1 MSADD
6 NTNELTWLKE
16 GGKKPELSPIRP
28 QGDDA
33 PSWLYED
40 TVPDHKGQQAGK
52 AGHDNKA
59 PKGGGVKWKQHI
71 NTKPVEEDSGDV
83 DSDSCC
89 CCFSSDPM
97 LFAFQCFHITA
108 GLAGLGAFVANI
120 YVFSRPHITVK
131 EAIIRGYSLIFC
143 MLMVATEL
151 DWRYIVNKARFLDWW
166 VLRGFFYTFI
176 GFITCKF
183 YLLWSSCSV
192 VRRQVTSCP
201 HNFFFSWTG

>member
-1 MSADD
+1 MCTTQSQLRKMSVDD
-6 NTNELTWLKE
+6 NTSEITWLKE
-16 GGKKPELSPIRP
+16 GAKKSELSPVRP
-28 QGDDA
+28 SQRDDDT

-40 TVPDHKGQQAGK
+40 TVPDHKGTK
-52 AGHDNKA
+52 AAKSAQDSKA
-59 PKGGGVKWKQHI
+59 AKGGGVKWKQHI
-71 NTKPVEEDSGDV
+71 NTKPAAEDNGDV
-83 DSDSCC
+83 DSESCC

-108 GLAGLGAFVANI
+108 GFSGLGAFIANI

-166 VLRGFFYTFI
+166 VLRGLFYTFI
-176 GFITCKF
+176 GFITCKL
-183 YLLWSSCSV
+183 YPQIPVSY
-192 VRRQVTSCP
+192 TS
-201 HNFFFSWTG
+201 